1 MSMDEAIERKDSYLR
16 MMERVPTQGYLGAAL
31 GALGLS
37 ALLRLAGKKDAAI
50 FVGQWPPTLI
60 LLALVHKLLRPSAE
74 LGFRDSREAAGEAAR
89 MVQGTGP
96 GA

>member
-1 MSMDEAIERKDSYLR
+1 MSMDAAIERKDSYLR

-31 GALGLS
+31 GSLALS

-60 LLALVHKLLRPSAE
+60 LLALARKLLRPSE
-74 LGFRDSREAAGEAAR
+74 EPGLRESRQASGEAAR
-89 MVQGTGP
+89 MVQGP

>member
-1 MSMDEAIERKDSYLR
+1 MGMDEAIERKDSYLR
-16 MMERVPTQGYLGAAL
+16 MMEKVPTQGYLGAAL
-31 GALGLS
+31 AALALS

-60 LLALVHKLLRPSAE
+60 LMALAHKLLRPGAE
-74 LGFRDSREAAGEAAR
+74 PGFGDSREAAGEAAR
-89 MVQGTGP
+89 MVQGP